1 MAHAVVLATN
11 DVPKALR
18 APEVTSRALLPLNG
32 RPVLARVLEGL
43 RASAAIDEVI
53 VIGPPRLQ
61 EQVGG
66 LAGIRWLDG
75 EDDVPTNLRRGL
87 RGLGLSTPVLIVPA
101 DLALLTPPLADHLI
115 DSHPRG
121 VDIAYPLIAAEEF
134 ATEFPTL
141 PVRPV
146 RLRDGAF
153 LGGRVILVKPQ
164 AVVMNPRLLQR
175 AFQGPLTFTRL
186 LRLLGWGGRLL
197 HGMGLLT
204 SRAIAA
210 RATRLLEAPCQPLY
224 GNPPALALT
233 LDSQEHLRVA
243 AEYLL
248 PAGSAGRRR

>member
-1 MAHAVVLATN
+1 M
-11 DVPKALR
+11 
-18 APEVTSRALLPLNG
+18 
-32 RPVLARVLEGL
+32 
-43 RASAAIDEVI
+43 
-53 VIGPPRLQ
+53 IGPPRLQ
-61 EQVGG
+61 EQAAASPGP
-66 LAGIRWLDG
+66 LADG

-87 RGLGLSTPVLIVPA
+87 RPWPQHSVLIVPA
-101 DLALLTPPLADHLI
+101 DLALLTPAAGGPPS
-115 DSHPRG
+115 SHCTRAG
-121 VDIAYPLIAAEEF
+121 RYRLTLIAAEEF